1 MKDYGLEEAVRS
13 ILEEETGGSEMSE
26 QKLCNQIN
34 RYLLAKS
41 FCYLVMHLKKGY
53 QYAVSGK
60 RNIPK
65 RCLSLLAV
73 DLELAKKIL
82 LKSKI
87 ALKVLM
93 NSAAAFPELVELY
106 HEWRR
111 LDLQRQFCLL
121 LSTLENLPVYHP
133 VRLDSHH
140 LTDTVNSFH
149 DDRRLTE
156 DEVFS
161 LIGKSWSASGS
172 AFLSTWIVCL
182 KIPNLSNP
190 AVTVIVHTA
199 VIKYNLLM
207 LVLFVGFQVKW
218 FFSYYQDFIT
228 EHLSFFNMPLAW
240 NPALKR

>member
-13 ILEEETGGSEMSE
+13 ILEEETDGSEVMSE
-26 QKLCNQIN
+26 QKLCDQIN

-41 FCYLVMHLKKGY
+41 FCSLVMHLKKGY

-65 RCLSLLAV
+65 RCLSLLVV

-82 LKSKI
+82 LKSTV
-87 ALKVLM
+87 ALNVLM
-93 NSAAAFPELVELY
+93 NSAAEFPELVELY

-121 LSTLENLPVYHP
+121 LSTLENLPVNHP
-133 VRLDSHH
+133 VRLDLHH
-140 LTDTVNSFH
+140 ITDTVNSIH

-161 LIGKSWSASGS
+161 LRQTLVSFRQRLLINMD
-172 AFLSTWIVCL
+172 CL
-182 KIPNLSNP
+182 PQNP
-190 AVTVIVHTA
+190 QF
-199 VIKYNLLM
+199 IKPCCYRHCP
-207 LVLFVGFQVKW
+207 
-218 FFSYYQDFIT
+218 YCR
-228 EHLSFFNMPLAW
+228 H
-240 NPALKR
+240 